1 MSSQVY
7 YRKWRPRTFN
17 ELVGQEHI
25 AHSLRQAVITKRI
38 GHAYIF
44 SGPRGTGKTTTARIL
59 SKVINCVEPNDGEPC
74 NTCTVC
80 SAVNENRF
88 IDLIELDAASNRGID
103 EIRSIREKANFLP
116 AEGSHKTYIL
126 DEAHMLTTDASNAF
140 LKTLEEP
147 PEHAVFILCTTDP
160 QKLLQTILSRC
171 QRFDFKRLSVEKI
184 VERLEM
190 ISSHEKLSIGKTP
203 LQTIARSAGGSLR
216 DAENLLEQLV
226 ISYGTSVGEK
236 EVNEL
241 FGFTDARHRIALEIV
256 RYVLEGDVTNSISSI
271 NQGVWEGV
279 ELRELQDYLTDL
291 LRGVLLIKSGNPD
304 TIELSEDVKK
314 DLQPLA
320 SKISI
325 SHIVNTLK
333 LFGEV
338 NFKYSS
344 SSLPLELAV
353 IDACI
358 AHDSPAKEVSP
369 AATPMKSRKTIPN
382 KTPIP
387 VKKEPELSDA
397 PIPSMDTNKHKTA
410 SDMPDNV
417 QNVTPSV
424 DKTEDPSQTNLP
436 QDQWEALIKN
446 LSKVTGARFNIG
458 ALLRSCKSH
467 HIVNNEL
474 TFKFAHRSHLER
486 MQQELDAPKCRQTVE
501 KHVADTT
508 GTTYTV
514 LLEFE
519 ETNTPNK
526 NVSVIQSPLVK
537 TALEMGARMIKDD
550 KNPTK

>member
-7 YRKWRPRTFN
+7 YRKWRPRRFN

-25 AHSLRQAVITKRI
+25 AHSLRQAVIRNRI

-59 SKVINCVEPNDGEPC
+59 SKVINCVKPNNGEPC
-74 NTCTVC
+74 DTCTIC
-80 SAVNENRF
+80 TAVNGNHF

-171 QRFDFKRLSVEKI
+171 QRFDFRRLSIEKI

-190 ISSHEKLSIGKTP
+190 ISSHENLSIGKTT
-203 LQTIARSAGGSLR
+203 LQTVARSAEGSLR

-226 ISYGTSVGEK
+226 ISYGSSVGEK
-236 EVNEL
+236 EANDL
-241 FGFTDARHRIALEIV
+241 FGFTNTRHRIALDIV
-256 RYVLEGDVTNSISSI
+256 RYVLEGNITKSISSI

-304 TIELSEDVKK
+304 TIELSEDVQK
-314 DLQPLA
+314 DLQPVA
-320 SKISI
+320 SKTSI
-325 SHIVNTLK
+325 SRVVNILK
-333 LFGEV
+333 LFGEI

-353 IDACI
+353 VEACLDQDYPGQETD
-358 AHDSPAKEVSP
+358 HDP
-369 AATPMKSRKTIPN
+369 TPIKSRKTIPSE
-382 KTPIP
+382 TPCA
-387 VKKEPELSDA
+387 VKKQPEPSDTTT
-397 PIPSMDTNKHKTA
+397 PSIDKNKHQTGA
-410 SDMPDNV
+410 SIPDL
-417 QNVTPSV
+417 QNTTDGIDETNHSP
-424 DKTEDPSQTNLP
+424 QTSLP
-436 QDQWEALIKN
+436 QNQWDALIKH

-467 HIVNNEL
+467 HIVDNKLIFEF
-474 TFKFAHRSHLER
+474 THQSHLER
-486 MQQELDAPKCRQTVE
+486 MQQELDNPRCRQTVE

-508 GTTYTV
+508 GTKYTV
-514 LLEFE
+514 HLAFKEN
-519 ETNTPNK
+519 NTANN
-526 NVSVIQSPLVK
+526 NVPIVKSPLVR
-537 TALEMGARMIKDD
+537 TALEMGARMINKDA
-550 KNPTK
+550 KNLES